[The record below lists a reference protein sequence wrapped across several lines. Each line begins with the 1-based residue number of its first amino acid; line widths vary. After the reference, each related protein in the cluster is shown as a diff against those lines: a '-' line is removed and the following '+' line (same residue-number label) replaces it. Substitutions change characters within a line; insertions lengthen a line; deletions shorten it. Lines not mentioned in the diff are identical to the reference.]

1 MLFETKYLMSYI
13 LNITLIINILTKIHL
28 LAYRETNC
36 EKFSTF
42 FKILYVYRVIK
53 PINKW

>member
-42 FKILYVYRVIK
+42 FKILYVIQSYK
-53 PINKW
+53 ANK